1 MRYVP
6 SFIIVK
12 YNIIYIFIYKYIYI
26 HIYMY
31 ICMYVYIYICIYMCI
46 YIYIIYIY
54 IYVYIYTC
62 VYIYIYIYIYVCVY
76 MCVCVCVCIQGNKS
90 NFILSNCFWRVFFLF
105 QLRYVY
111 ITDFKKGGGLFSIRE
126 QRGKPSSWMKLKIFS
141 EIRK

>member
-62 VYIYIYIYIYVCVY
+62 VYIYIYIYVCVY